1 MMTILL
7 ESARLC
13 KEYNGRPVWSNLT
26 FQLAA
31 GEKVGL
37 IGRNGSG
44 KSTLLKII
52 AGQERPTEGEL
63 HLYLPPEKVGYL
75 PQEPVLPRGLSVQDY
90 LSGKELPEKW
100 VLQKHVEIL
109 GLGGIEAARGTEMLS
124 GGEKSRLS
132 LARLA
137 AQQCELLL
145 LDEPTTHLDARGLE
159 WLEEYLQGF
168 PGTALI
174 VSHDRYLL
182 DMIAGRILE
191 LERGSIRSYPGDYS
205 AYARIKNEE
214 KKAQWKAYR
223 EHRNRHRQ
231 LMAAVNRKK
240 EWARRAAAASS
251 PRTPYL
257 AARAKK
263 VDRTVKALRQ
273 RLDRLD
279 EGSPRKPWEYRRL
292 RLDFSGS
299 EKTGRKI
306 INAEGLG
313 HSFNGR
319 TLFENLTFTIFS
331 GEAAVLIGPNGAG
344 KTTLLRLSLGELKPA
359 QGKVSLASSA
369 RPGYLGQEFDIL
381 DPELTVLETVAA
393 AGETDGTA
401 ARHLLGALLFTGE
414 HFHRKVATL
423 SGGEK
428 KRLILATLLARRV
441 NLLILDEP
449 TNHLD
454 IESREAMEAAVGE
467 FEGTILAVSHDRYF
481 LHRLSDRVLHLE
493 AGRLVNYPG
502 SYGEY
507 LDSLSQS
514 GKGNPE
520 EILLL
525 ENRLSYLS
533 SRLNELAAPGGAG
546 SPEEMEQVNREF
558 IEISRKLQRL
568 RADS

>member
-7 ESARLC
+7 EAARLY
-13 KEYNGRPVWSNLT
+13 KEYDGRPVWSNLT
-26 FQLAA
+26 FQIAR

-52 AGQERPTEGEL
+52 AGQEKPTGGEL
-63 HLYLPPEKVGYL
+63 HLYLPPEQVGYL
-75 PQEPVLPRGLSVQDY
+75 PQEPELPRGLTVQAC

-100 VLQKHVEIL
+100 VLQKHMEKL
-109 GLGGIEAARGTEMLS
+109 GLGSIEAARGTEWLS
-124 GGEKSRLS
+124 GGEKSRLC

-137 AQQCELLL
+137 ARQCELLL

-159 WLEEYLQGF
+159 WLEEYLQKF

-182 DMIAGRILE
+182 DKIAGRILE
-191 LERGSIRSYPGDYS
+191 LEQGSIRSYPGNYS
-205 AYARIKNEE
+205 AYAQIKDDE

-223 EHRNRHRQ
+223 DYRSRRRR
-231 LMAAVNRKK
+231 LIASVNRKK

-263 VDRTVKALRQ
+263 MDRTVKALRK
-273 RLDRLD
+273 RLARLD
-279 EGSPRKPWEYRRL
+279 EGAPRKPWEHRRL
-292 RLDFSGS
+292 RLDFAGG
-299 EKTGRKI
+299 EKTGKKI
-306 INAEGLG
+306 ISAEGLG

-319 TLFENLTFTIFS
+319 TLFENLNFTIFS

-344 KTTLLRLSLGELKPA
+344 KTTLLRLILGELKPA
-359 QGKVSLASSA
+359 RGKVSLAPSA

-393 AGETDGTA
+393 AGEADGTA
-401 ARHLLGALLFTGE
+401 ARHLLAALLFTGE

-441 NLLILDEP
+441 NLLIMDEP

-454 IESREAMEAAVGE
+454 IESREAMEAALGE

-481 LHRLSDRVLHLE
+481 LHRLSNRVLHLE
-493 AGRLVNYPG
+493 AGKLVNYPG

-507 LDSLSQS
+507 LDSLSMS
-514 GKGNPE
+514 GKGSPE

-533 SRLNELAAPGGAG
+533 SRLNELAGPGGAG
-546 SPEEMEQVNREF
+546 SPEELERVNREF

-568 RADS
+568 RSKP